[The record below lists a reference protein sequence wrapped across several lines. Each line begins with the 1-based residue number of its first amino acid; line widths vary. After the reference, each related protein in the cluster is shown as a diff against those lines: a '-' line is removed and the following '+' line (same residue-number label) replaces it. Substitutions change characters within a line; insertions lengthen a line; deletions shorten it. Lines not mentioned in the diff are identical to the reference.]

1 MALSKRWTVSTIV
14 SVILL
19 SPVSAALI
27 SAQDRNKPATP
38 PAPEAQNQAPK
49 PSPEKNISQPKS
61 LSASEELQ
69 QTISVA
75 GNDRVAL
82 VRNLEAYLVKYP
94 ESPQRPQ
101 IYRALVEASLQLRDV
116 TRAADYAER
125 IVALT
130 PEDISI
136 TLVAIQLLQR
146 TGDEA
151 GLRRAVNYAGRVLT
165 FVAKSETDAKPSK
178 MSPAE
183 WAQAKARDRSS
194 ILMLRGD
201 LYLKLKDTAAAQKDF
216 AASYAELPSAV
227 AVEKLGELAELNKD
241 LSVAIKEY
249 ARAFALADGANNT
262 VSRREIRLKIGN
274 VWRLAHGSEAG
285 LGEYLLR
292 NYDEVAQTSSAPVV
306 KKNAAAR
313 EVFEFTLRKAPD
325 GAPFPLANTKGEVV
339 VVSFWATWC
348 GPCRALE
355 PQFERVASRFKG
367 NDQIS
372 FLEANCDDDESQVA
386 PYLEEIKPQVPV
398 VFADGL
404 DHLLAVNDLPTV
416 VIIDRSGK
424 VAYRAEGFR
433 EEGFERDL
441 MAAARRALETPATIP
456 PVATSAP

>member
-1 MALSKRWTVSTIV
+1 
-14 SVILL
+14 
-19 SPVSAALI
+19 
-27 SAQDRNKPATP
+27 
-38 PAPEAQNQAPK
+38 
-49 PSPEKNISQPKS
+49 
-61 LSASEELQ
+61 
-69 QTISVA
+69 
-75 GNDRVAL
+75 
-82 VRNLEAYLVKYP
+82 
-94 ESPQRPQ
+94 
-101 IYRALVEASLQLRDV
+101 LVEASLQLRDV

-146 TGDEA
+146 TSDEA

-194 ILMLRGD
+194 LLMLRGD

-216 AASYAELPSAV
+216 AASYAELPSAGS
-227 AVEKLGELAELNKD
+227 AEKLGELAELNKD

-262 VSRREIRLKIGN
+262 VSRHEIRLKIGN

-292 NYDEVAQTSSAPVV
+292 NYDEVTQASSAPVV

-386 PYLEEIKPQVPV
+386 PYLEEIKPHVPV